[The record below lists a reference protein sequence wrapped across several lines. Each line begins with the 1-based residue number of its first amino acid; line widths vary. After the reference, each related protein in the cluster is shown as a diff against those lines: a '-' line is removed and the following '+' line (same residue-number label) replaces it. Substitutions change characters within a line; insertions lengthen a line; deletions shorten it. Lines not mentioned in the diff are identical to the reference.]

1 MTGSRAVIVLV
12 TCGNLAEARKVARSV
27 VEERLAS
34 CVNIMPGRVHSIY
47 RWKGKVETAREVLLL
62 IKTTANRLKKLERHV
77 KRLHS
82 YEVPEFIAL
91 PITAGSRDYLAWL
104 VENVKGPL

>member
-1 MTGSRAVIVLV
+1 MIKSGGQYRMVFV
-12 TCGNLAEARKVARSV
+12 TCASIAQARGIGRSV
-27 VEERLAS
+27 VTKKLAA
-34 CVNIMPGRVHSIY
+34 CANILPSVQSIY

-62 IKTTANRLKKLERHV
+62 IKTTAARLPQLEKEV

-91 PITAGSRDYLAWL
+91 SISAGSSDYLNWIQR
-104 VENVKGPL
+104 NSK